1 MPIEIQPER
10 PRNIEGNGDFELKS
24 AVSWMNQI
32 VLPRIQIDAFF
43 DLSTLYQ
50 SVPTHHVTIPGPAF
64 AEHRSCHRVL
74 ALASMQAH
82 M

>member
-50 SVPTHHVTIPGPAF
+50 SVQRIT
-64 AEHRSCHRVL
+64 SQSRVL
-74 ALASMQAH
+74 RLQSTDRATVFLH
-82 M
+82 